1 MFYNNIIFSCV
12 RIGKSLTVGRK
23 IQSHYAFK
31 MYRGQLIEFKHFLI
45 LLWSMY
51 NNNRNKK
58 KYEENYKYTN
68 KGTNIESNTDEKDN
82 NQIALGL
89 NVLFAV
95 HND

>member
-1 MFYNNIIFSCV
+1 
-12 RIGKSLTVGRK
+12 
-23 IQSHYAFK
+23 
-31 MYRGQLIEFKHFLI
+31 
-45 LLWSMY
+45 MY
-51 NNNRNKK
+51 NKMKTTNT
-58 KYEENYKYTN
+58 TN

>member
-1 MFYNNIIFSCV
+1 MYYIKNMKNN
-12 RIGKSLTVGRK
+12 
-23 IQSHYAFK
+23 
-31 MYRGQLIEFKHFLI
+31 KH
-45 LLWSMY
+45 
-51 NNNRNKK
+51 
-58 KYEENYKYTN
+58 TN

>member
-1 MFYNNIIFSCV
+1 
-12 RIGKSLTVGRK
+12 
-23 IQSHYAFK
+23 
-31 MYRGQLIEFKHFLI
+31 
-45 LLWSMY
+45 MY
-51 NNNRNKK
+51 NKSYNKH
-58 KYEENYKYTN
+58 TN